1 MIDDHDCDDPE
12 CEVCRTGMT
21 AEQMY
26 QKIDDNVE
34 KHGRHVVYVMPDDEN
49 DMPFA
54 YTIGNHCA
62 GLPELIV
69 FGMGAVNSA
78 MTLNDVSDIMLK
90 SMVACGTIPAEGEMS
105 LGGKYPVSVR
115 RAQHPDLFTKYVVQ
129 APRYLEWAGWE
140 SADQVRVM
148 QVLVPDPKGRF
159 PDQDGCAKPYS
170 SVPLLR
176 GN

>member
-1 MIDDHDCDDPE
+1 MSTDHDCDDPE
-12 CEVCRTGMT
+12 CDVCRTGMT

-26 QKIDDNVE
+26 QRIDENVE
-34 KHGRHVVYVMPDDEN
+34 KHGRHVVYVMPDGN
-49 DMPFA
+49 DMPFT

-69 FGMGAVNSA
+69 FGMNAVGSA
-78 MTLNDVSDIMLK
+78 MTLNEISDRMLK
-90 SMVACGTIPAEGEMS
+90 SLRAGSTPDAEALMS
-105 LGGKYPVSVR
+105 LGGKYPVSIR

-140 SADQVRVM
+140 SADQMRVM
-148 QVLVPDPKGRF
+148 QVLVPDTRGRF
-159 PDQDGCAKPYS
+159 PGQAGCAEPYA

-176 GN
+176 SN